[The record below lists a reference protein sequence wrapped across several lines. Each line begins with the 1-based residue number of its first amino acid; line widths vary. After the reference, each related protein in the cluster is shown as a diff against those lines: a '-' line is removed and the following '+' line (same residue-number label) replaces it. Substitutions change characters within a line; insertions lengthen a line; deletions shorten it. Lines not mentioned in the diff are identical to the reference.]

1 MILILLKERSSWLR
15 FLSGSSASLGTSF
28 KEFRATFSRRRSLQK
43 LRWGRK
49 KKPMVGQATNAN
61 YWKYLE
67 GSDLSE
73 LIPISGQRKTSNVD
87 WPLLLPVL
95 YLQSIQLMPKPDQI
109 KIYLSTYIT
118 DVLIHCCSC
127 PFETFV
133 DLGISWCLM
142 VNWIFIGM
150 PATVVTMLLHKLFQ
164 LLLQMLDMP
173 PHAKGSN
180 WVLPKRF
187 QWQWQGNQV
196 KLWQTFVF
204 ILENLS
210 LMWLLGPC
218 LSLVTVNDCQCLLLF

>member
-1 MILILLKERSSWLR
+1 
-15 FLSGSSASLGTSF
+15 
-28 KEFRATFSRRRSLQK
+28 
-43 LRWGRK
+43 
-49 KKPMVGQATNAN
+49 MVGQATNAN

-87 WPLLLPVL
+87 WPLMLPVL

-164 LLLQMLDMP
+164 LLIQKLDMP

-196 KLWQTFVF
+196 KLWQKFLF

-210 LMWLLGPC
+210 LM
-218 LSLVTVNDCQCLLLF
+218 